1 MDSMP
6 VVGDIIFADRGLY
19 KHFGVYIG
27 LGQVIHFAAPY
38 GDETNA
44 KEADICQTT
53 IKDFLKDNDLFII
66 REKENSEYK
75 PLPPEEIVARAK
87 SKIGKCKGTYSLV
100 SNNCEHFAYWC
111 RYDKAV
117 SKQVDDVAGVI
128 TAVGF
133 FPLILLNMLMALSKV
148 HDAFSF
154 DGDSSLMKFINRKT
168 INVKS
173 LGMKEIISYFK
184 NPKRLELLKKDENKI
199 AVAIREKNSD
209 DSYKIVCCIFDKQAN
224 EVANIEDAAF
234 YNAETLE
241 EDLLEAFGDKAMII
255 LQ

>member
-44 KEADICQTT
+44 TEADICQTT
-53 IKDFLKDNDLFII
+53 VKNFLKGNELFII

-75 PLPPEEIVARAK
+75 PLPPEEIVTRAK

-111 RYDKAV
+111 RYDKAE
-117 SKQVDDVAGVI
+117 SKQVDDIAGVI

-133 FPLILLNMLMALSKV
+133 FPLILLNMIASLIEMK
-148 HDAFSF
+148 DAFSF
-154 DGDSSLMKFINRKT
+154 SDDSSFMKCIKQKT

-184 NPKRLELLKKDENKI
+184 NPKRLELLKNDENKI
-199 AVAIREKNSD
+199 AVAIKEKNND
-209 DSYKIVCCIFDKQAN
+209 DSYKLMCCIFDKQTN
-224 EVANIEDAAF
+224 EVVNMEDAGF
-234 YNAETLE
+234 YNAESLE
-241 EDLLEAFGDKAMII
+241 QDLLEAFSDKAMII